1 LKILFFNFSSNLNN
15 FVMPN
20 QNHDDCDQN
29 RKSTT
34 EEDKHSLNALL
45 HEATVALNTK
55 QGISDEIANEI
66 SGTDALSGQIVQLQY
81 KLDLESKSR
90 VEIETKM
97 LARISQLESEGI
109 CERERISQLES
120 ERICERERIS
130 QLESERIC
138 ERERISQ
145 LESERICERELM
157 LVRALATSF
166 QYALTQKFP
175 GLFTTLFPYTCTF
188 NDISKKVSK
197 QSNDTFNTTLEEVTN
212 VFISHGTDAEDIND
226 LINIIRELGT
236 SSSHVTKLI
245 DGKPSAADLLE
256 IINHSP
262 LPPNIKIAARTL
274 LDALVFIVPPGKD
287 LLYCAV
293 TSS

>member
-1 LKILFFNFSSNLNN
+1 
-15 FVMPN
+15 MPH

-97 LARISQLESEGI
+97 LARISQLESE
-109 CERERISQLES
+109 
-120 ERICERERIS
+120 RICERERIS

-175 GLFTTLFPYTCTF
+175 GLFTTLFPYSCTF